1 MGNDRSIERHQTLT
15 EMVVV
20 IKGGLGAFPGD
31 KPLRLL
37 WLIEIGRAGQAD
49 VIAVFG
55 LSHGARVYRMAIFV
69 AAAIIAQNRVFFA
82 GIPIVGICVAGQEK
96 PCQRDPS
103 PWLFHD
109 TPRF

>member
-1 MGNDRSIERHQTLT
+1 
-15 EMVVV
+15 MVAV
-20 IKGGLGAFPGD
+20 INGDLGAFPGD

-37 WLIEIGRAGQAD
+37 WLIEIGRAGQAHI
-49 VIAVFG
+49 IAVFG